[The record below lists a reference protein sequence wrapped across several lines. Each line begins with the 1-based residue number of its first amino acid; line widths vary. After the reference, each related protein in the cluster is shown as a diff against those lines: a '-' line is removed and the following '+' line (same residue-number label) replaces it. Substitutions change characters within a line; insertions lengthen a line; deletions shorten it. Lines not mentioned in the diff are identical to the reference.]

1 MTIEGVTLG
10 NFIASALSLFPEWLI
25 GRENTPSELQDLQTF
40 EVVPR
45 GEFEGWTS

>member
-1 MTIEGVTLG
+1 MTTESVTLG

-25 GRENTPSELQDLQTF
+25 GRENTSELPVLQTF
-40 EVVPR
+40 EVVPQ

>member
-1 MTIEGVTLG
+1 MTTEGVTLG

-25 GRENTPSELQDLQTF
+25 GRENIPSELPVLQTF
-40 EVVPR
+40 EVVPQ